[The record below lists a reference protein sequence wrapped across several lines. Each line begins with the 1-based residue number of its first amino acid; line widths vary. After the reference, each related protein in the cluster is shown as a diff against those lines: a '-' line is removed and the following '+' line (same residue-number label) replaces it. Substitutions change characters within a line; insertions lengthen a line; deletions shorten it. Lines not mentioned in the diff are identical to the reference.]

1 MWELDFFL
9 IYFFLSNLIQWT
21 FYSHTALGS
30 MNTRRL
36 AWRMK
41 CAVRK
46 KVQIVEYK
54 NVIQNVSQIY
64 AHIKTSIKISL
75 KTYALPS

>member
-1 MWELDFFL
+1 
-9 IYFFLSNLIQWT
+9 
-21 FYSHTALGS
+21 

-41 CAVRK
+41 CAVRE

-64 AHIKTSIKISL
+64 AHIKTSIKISR
-75 KTYALPS
+75 